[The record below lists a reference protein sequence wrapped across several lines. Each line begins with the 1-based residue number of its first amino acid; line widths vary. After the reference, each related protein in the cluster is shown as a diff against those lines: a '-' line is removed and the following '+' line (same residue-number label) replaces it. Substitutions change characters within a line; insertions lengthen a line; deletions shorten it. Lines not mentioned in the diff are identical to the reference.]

1 MTRYMRILSGAGLT
15 GACARVSFELPG
27 DVPMTGQTFG
37 VLVAGGVLGARDG
50 ALSQA
55 VYVAASAHRLTG
67 PTGGFLLSFPLA
79 AWVTG
84 RFGVVAGSVVPFAIG
99 VPWLARRTGW
109 RNAVETGVIPFLPG
123 GIAKATVAAAVIRRL
138 RP

>member
-1 MTRYMRILSGAGLT
+1 MERYMRIAGGACLT
-15 GACARVSFELPG
+15 GACARVSFDLPG

-55 VYVAASAHRLTG
+55 VYAAASAHRLTG

-84 RFGVVAGSVVPFAIG
+84 RLGVAAGSVVPFALG

-109 RNAVETGVIPFLPG
+109 RAAVESGLIPFLPG
-123 GIAKATVAAAVIRRL
+123 AVLKGVAAGAVIRRL